1 MTPSPSKKCVASA
14 LKPDEGLRHFYHQ
27 MVEKKRLL
35 GESGREQSLGQVE
48 LSFRNTKSE
57 QRTGKTGVTKY
68 CVSMFRYT
76 GSSGLFFA
84 YSALHT
90 VLKCFAHHC
99 DSLRLLLL
107 HCTIIALHCTAM
119 HWVLPR
125 SSNSKS
131 ILITWMH

>member
-1 MTPSPSKKCVASA
+1 MIHVNGPLTPQKCVASA

-27 MVEKKRLL
+27 MVKKKRLL
-35 GESGREQSLGQVE
+35 GEGGREQSLGQVE

-68 CVSMFRYT
+68 CVSMFSTSLGPLDY
-76 GSSGLFFA
+76 F
-84 YSALHT
+84 LHT

-107 HCTIIALHCTAM
+107 HCTVIALHCTGCCQG
-119 HWVLPR
+119 VQ
-125 SSNSKS
+125 
-131 ILITWMH
+131 I